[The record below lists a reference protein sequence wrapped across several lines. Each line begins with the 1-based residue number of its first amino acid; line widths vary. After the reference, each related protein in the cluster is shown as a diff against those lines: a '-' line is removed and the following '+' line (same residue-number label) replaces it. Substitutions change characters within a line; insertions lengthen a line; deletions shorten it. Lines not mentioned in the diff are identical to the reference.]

1 MQKNFVV
8 SASVSNEALGQAM
21 AFIHDNLA
29 ALKLNTK
36 DINRAEL
43 ACEESLLR
51 MLNHSDFTKRK
62 TFSVRVRKF
71 LGDVFIDLT
80 VPGSEFDFIGSVE
93 IPSVL
98 DDDDVSPDIAAV
110 IQSLILRTFSQSIS
124 YRNSRSV
131 NIVRIKALTSNY
143 AVLFRTLAAVFIAV
157 IAGIVMKMLV
167 PENVC
172 MFVNDNVFASVR
184 TIFMNGL
191 KMCAVPIVF
200 CSIAASASDVG
211 SLSGLK
217 RTGTRLMSWFLIMHV
232 IAVIVGIGLV
242 MLFGTGKGAGLQA
255 AASTASERAS
265 ISIMDTII
273 HLMPENIVRPFL
285 ESNMLQLILA
295 AFLAGT
301 AVDRSKVIHQPLQ
314 RA

>member
-1 MQKNFVV
+1 MTG
-8 SASVSNEALGQAM
+8 L
-21 AFIHDNLA
+21 
-29 ALKLNTK
+29 
-36 DINRAEL
+36 
-43 ACEESLLR
+43 
-51 MLNHSDFTKRK
+51 
-62 TFSVRVRKF
+62 
-71 LGDVFIDLT
+71 
-80 VPGSEFDFIGSVE
+80 
-93 IPSVL
+93 
-98 DDDDVSPDIAAV
+98 
-110 IQSLILRTFSQSIS
+110 
-124 YRNSRSV
+124 
-131 NIVRIKALTSNY
+131 
-143 AVLFRTLAAVFIAV
+143 
-157 IAGIVMKMLV
+157 VMKMFV

-265 ISIMDTII
+265 VSIMDTII
-273 HLMPENIVRPFL
+273 KLMPENIVRPFL